1 MFLTLVSEVEVVVPV
16 VSVLHVD
23 RVRVG
28 GDLLTEEG
36 VDISRYNRYCR
47 YSYISIHLDTVYM
60 PSALLL
66 VSASTPWL
74 ERKTWICK

>member
-36 VDISRYNRYCR
+36 VDISRYNR
-47 YSYISIHLDTVYM
+47 
-60 PSALLL
+60 
-66 VSASTPWL
+66 
-74 ERKTWICK
+74 

>member
-28 GDLLTEEG
+28 GDLLAGEG
-36 VDISRYNRYCR
+36 VDTY
-47 YSYISIHLDTVYM
+47 
-60 PSALLL
+60 
-66 VSASTPWL
+66 
-74 ERKTWICK
+74 K

>member
-47 YSYISIHLDTVYM
+47 YKHI
-60 PSALLL
+60 
-66 VSASTPWL
+66 
-74 ERKTWICK
+74 

>member
-36 VDISRYNRYCR
+36 VDISRY
-47 YSYISIHLDTVYM
+47 
-60 PSALLL
+60 
-66 VSASTPWL
+66 
-74 ERKTWICK
+74 K

>member
-36 VDISRYNRYCR
+36 VDTSRYNRYCR
-47 YSYISIHLDTVYM
+47 YKQI
-60 PSALLL
+60 
-66 VSASTPWL
+66 
-74 ERKTWICK
+74 

>member
-1 MFLTLVSEVEVVVPV
+1 MFLTLVSEVEVIVPV

-28 GDLLTEEG
+28 GDLLAGEG
-36 VDISRYNRYCR
+36 VDISRYYRYCR
-47 YSYISIHLDTVYM
+47 YSEIFMYLDTVYM

-74 ERKTWICK
+74 ERKTCR